1 MAGQDSTPRPAPSP
15 LVYVGPATSSQG
27 FIGAPQTRFL
37 LVTHEEKSPSPG
49 FLSTQAGGGRGLPGT
64 LPLPQTTGSWGPRPG
79 APPHPEPKSL
89 PAPTLR
95 TLLGSWGQASV
106 AAEEMPGGFQGL
118 CIRGAQ
124 ICLLPGM
131 IRSLAAGH
139 VLLPAPAIR
148 PSASECSCED
158 RYSAAGAASYKSGA
172 VPHGQVFFLRF
183 YLFL

>member
-1 MAGQDSTPRPAPSP
+1 MSVQRHPPRALSGPHKHASCLSHTRRSLPPQASCP
-15 LVYVGPATSSQG
+15 L
-27 FIGAPQTRFL
+27 RL
-37 LVTHEEKSPSPG
+37 
-49 FLSTQAGGGRGLPGT
+49 GGGRGLPGT